1 MENTPTQLRFVDDI
15 FIFSHTPEELK
26 KVLRRALT

>member
-1 MENTPTQLRFVDDI
+1 MENTPTHLRFVDDI